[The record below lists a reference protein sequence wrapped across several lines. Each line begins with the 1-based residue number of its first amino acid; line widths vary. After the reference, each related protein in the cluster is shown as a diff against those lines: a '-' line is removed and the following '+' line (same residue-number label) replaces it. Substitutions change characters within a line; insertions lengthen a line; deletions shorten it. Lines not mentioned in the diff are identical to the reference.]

1 MVYCDF
7 IKAENN
13 KILYKIGGTVKD
25 ITGQLTINSSDGF
38 SFEITK
44 QPDNSKVSPRHI
56 EYMIRNNIR
65 NFKKKLYPEKMSYE
79 I

>member
-13 KILYKIGGTVKD
+13 RILYKIGGTVKD
-25 ITGQLTINSSDGF
+25 ITGQLAINPSDNF
-38 SFEITK
+38 SFEVTK
-44 QPDNSKVSPRHI
+44 QPDNSKVSTRHI

-65 NFKKKLYPEKMSYE
+65 SFKEKLYPEKMSYE